1 MTDERSSRG
10 ESSPVAR
17 TKKAFHTF
25 SVWKVFSCG
34 DVVRNC
40 TRFRIAKRIGI
51 ACNSSADVQV
61 LSPAPTKE
69 VQPSVVVLLLF
80 IRVVGLEVGAVL
92 NDSPVD
98 CQSRE

>member
-1 MTDERSSRG
+1 MLCGRG
-10 ESSPVAR
+10 GIGRRARLRIWWFPVQ
-17 TKKAFHTF
+17 
-25 SVWKVFSCG
+25 
-34 DVVRNC
+34 
-40 TRFRIAKRIGI
+40 
-51 ACNSSADVQV
+51 VQV

-80 IRVVGLEVGAVL
+80 IRAVGLEVGAVL